1 MRPNERFVN
10 SKAFF
15 GRETES
21 LLINGSPIIL
31 LHFFIFCFLFSVN
44 VKVKF
49 GIRDDTQVLLMR
61 TFSDSIAIEFD

>member
-31 LHFFIFCFLFSVN
+31 LHFFYFLFIVN